1 MKHISQCNVLIVD
14 DTKVNLDILV
24 RALSDSYDLSVA
36 MRGRSALELIGDS
49 PPDLILLDIMM
60 PDMDGYEVIRI
71 LKSNPA
77 TSHIP
82 VIFLTALSQIKNKSL
97 GFKLGAVDYIVKPF
111 EIEEVKA
118 RVRTHLSLVLAQNEL
133 RNQNEILDAK
143 VKERTQELILT
154 QQATIESMAALA
166 EYRDSETGGHINR
179 IKNYIQVFAQHL
191 STRPEYCELFTAK
204 YIELLTLSSPLHDIG
219 KVGVRDHILLKP
231 GKLSSEEFE
240 EMKKHVVYGR
250 NVIVTV
256 EKKLGSK
263 SFLNIAKEIAYTHHE
278 KWDGSGYMEGMQGTQ
293 IPMAGRIMAIVD
305 VYDALI
311 SKRVYK
317 MPYSHRQ
324 AVDIIAQ
331 GRGTHF
337 DPDLVDMFLEIQEDI
352 RQIALTFV
360 ESEEEK
366 QALMDAYVLIES

>member
-1 MKHISQCNVLIVD
+1 MKPISQCNVLIVD
-14 DTKVNLDILV
+14 DTKVNLEILV
-24 RALSDSYDLSVA
+24 RALSDSYEVSVA
-36 MRGRSALELIGDS
+36 MHGRSALELIAES

-97 GFKLGAVDYIVKPF
+97 GFQLGAVDYIVKPF
-111 EIEEVKA
+111 EIEEVQA

-133 RNQNEILDAK
+133 KNQNEILDAK

-191 STRPEYCELFTAK
+191 SARPEYSEVFTAK

-256 EKKLGSK
+256 EKKLGSM
-263 SFLNIAKEIAYTHHE
+263 SFLNIAKDIAYTHHE
-278 KWDGSGYMEGMQGTQ
+278 KWDGTGYMEGMQGTQ

-324 AVDIIAQ
+324 AIDTISR
-331 GRGTHF
+331 GRGKHF
-337 DPDLVDMFLEIQEDI
+337 DPNLVDIFLELQEDI
-352 RQIALTFV
+352 RQIALNFV

-366 QALMDAYVLIES
+366 RALLDVDVSSEN